1 VFAEVCPHHL
11 LFSESRYAGQDAGR
25 FLVCPPLR
33 PAADVAALWAGLA
46 DGTVDAVGSDHCQH
60 RSPVQD
66 DIVPAGQTYRYG
78 LAGIG
83 ARLPLL
89 LTEGRARGLSMTRLA
104 ELAAG
109 GPARAFGHYPRK
121 GAVRPGSDAD
131 LTVWDPAGQTV
142 PGADGFG
149 DGTGDSVY
157 AGRTVRGRITTVLL
171 GGRVIVDGG
180 ELAGGPAGRY
190 LPAGDP
196 PR

>member
-1 VFAEVCPHHL
+1 
-11 LFSESRYAGQDAGR
+11 
-25 FLVCPPLR
+25 
-33 PAADVAALWAGLA
+33 
-46 DGTVDAVGSDHCQH
+46 
-60 RSPVQD
+60 
-66 DIVPAGQTYRYG
+66 
-78 LAGIG
+78 
-83 ARLPLL
+83 
-89 LTEGRARGLSMTRLA
+89 MTRLA
-104 ELAAG
+104 ELAAA

-142 PGADGFG
+142 LGADGFG

-157 AGRTVRGRITTVLL
+157 AGRTVRGQITTVLL
-171 GGRVIVDGG
+171 RGRVIVDGG